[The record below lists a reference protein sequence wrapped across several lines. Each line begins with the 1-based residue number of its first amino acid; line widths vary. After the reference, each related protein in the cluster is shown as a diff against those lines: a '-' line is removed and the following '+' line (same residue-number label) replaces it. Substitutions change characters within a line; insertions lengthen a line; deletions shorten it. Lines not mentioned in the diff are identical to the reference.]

1 MKKYVFGL
9 IGLLLTLFVYYAL
22 PVYQGLAY
30 RGKVPMLTTA
40 YIDWPKQQ
48 PAKSH
53 LHQTRFASIEAA
65 ALEALKAQQESVSAP
80 GYTVAVAIDGIMA
93 WSASVGWADIA
104 NKKEMTVQTTLRIGS
119 TSKALTATGLARL
132 VAEGKLDLDAP
143 LSHYFAELPHPDWGK
158 ITARHLASHM
168 SGLPH
173 YRRNEDTLGLIASLG
188 AQGQYDDVLEA
199 VGLFDSS
206 ALLFEPGEEFSYSSW
221 GTVLLSALIQIK
233 SEQTYQHYIQE
244 AVLAPLQMQS
254 TRSKLK
260 ATGEAPTEIKTA
272 QFYWQD
278 PQQNSKLKPWYSLNL
293 SHRLAGGGWL
303 STSQDLA
310 RLGQGFMNKGF
321 LPEDVRQQFW
331 TAQKLNNG
339 ELNPQHYG
347 LGWRVHELTLGD
359 GFKPVM
365 YMHHGGVSAGAQ
377 SFLLVIPE
385 YKLSMAIN
393 ANIRT
398 KVFSDFAKVS
408 KELLK
413 LFIGEIERPKRLTQ
427 N

>member
-1 MKKYVFGL
+1 MKKYIFGL
-9 IGLLLTLFVYYAL
+9 IGIWVALFVYYAL

-30 RGKVPMLTTA
+30 RGKVPMLATG

-48 PAKSH
+48 PTKSH
-53 LHQTRFASIEAA
+53 LYQARFATIEAA
-65 ALEALKAQQESVSAP
+65 ALEALKTQQKLVSAP
-80 GYTVAVAIDGIMA
+80 GYTAAIAIDGNMA
-93 WSASVGWADIA
+93 WTASVGWADIA
-104 NKKEMTVQTTLRIGS
+104 SKKEMTTQTTLRIGS

-132 VAEGKLDLDAP
+132 VAKGQLNLDAP
-143 LSHYFAELPHPDWGK
+143 LSNYFEELPNPGWEK
-158 ITARHLASHM
+158 VTARHLASHM

-173 YRRNEDTLGLIASLG
+173 YRRNEDTIGLIASLG
-188 AQGQYDDVLEA
+188 AQGHYDDVLEA
-199 VGLFDSS
+199 VRLFDSS

-233 SEQTYQHYIQE
+233 SGQSYQHYIKE
-244 AVLAPLQMQS
+244 SVLMPLKMHS
-254 TRSKLK
+254 TRSKLTT
-260 ATGEAPTEIKTA
+260 AEEIQTA

-278 PQQNSKLKPWYSLNL
+278 PQQNSRLKPWYPLNL

-310 RLGQGFMNKGF
+310 QLGQGFMDQSF
-321 LPEDVRQQFW
+321 LPEKVRQLFW
-331 TAQKLNNG
+331 TPQKLNNG
-339 ELNPQHYG
+339 EINPQHYG

-359 GFKPVM
+359 DFKPVT

-398 KVFSDFAKVS
+398 EVFSDFAKVS

-413 LFIGEIERPKRLTQ
+413 LFIGEIERQ
-427 N
+427 NRVAQN